1 MLLGDLL
8 ARFEDETF
16 ALETILSGGLGL
28 LAETHARAK
37 ASGLDLGSYLSQA
50 LCYYGDS
57 AANEEWIT
65 LMGAMNRS
73 DDPGA
78 VYLKRALAHAT
89 GLIRRDK

>member
-16 ALETILSGGLGL
+16 ALETILSSGLAL
-28 LAETHARAK
+28 LAETHVRAK
-37 ASGLDLGSYLSQA
+37 ASGLEIGSYLSQA
-50 LCYYGDS
+50 LRYYGDS

-78 VYLKRALAHAT
+78 VYLKRALAT
-89 GLIRRDK
+89 PLG

>member
-16 ALETILSGGLGL
+16 ALETILSSGLAL
-28 LAETHARAK
+28 LTETQARAK
-37 ASGLDLGSYLSQA
+37 ASGLEIGDYLSQV
-50 LCYYGDS
+50 LRSYGDS
-57 AANEEWIT
+57 ATNEEWIT
-65 LMGAMNRS
+65 LMGAMNRA

-89 GLIRRDK
+89 ELIREDI